1 MKISLYTQILPRLE
15 TFFLDE
21 WIEYHKNLGIDKF
34 YIYDSVSVDSDGI
47 DFNKWEK
54 KPHLDYFED
63 YTDAQIY
70 KELYKIV
77 DKHNESVELI
87 KWQPNCEC
95 ILDSRQNVKHMDIN
109 IAFSNN
115 ESDWWLHID
124 PDEYLYSKNKLNL
137 KDFLKTNED
146 VNNYSIS
153 FNQRVFEA
161 RQRNKRVADINIY
174 GYDIDIRKT
183 IVKNPYTGEKEKS
196 WQPKIDEKWIDEEHW
211 VRHMFIHDLESKH
224 DLGQNRDFLRR
235 LEKNK
240 INPDKVTDF
249 NDFRINHYRGYPYEE
264 NSMHT
269 RFVESMQI
277 KKFNK
282 TDF

>member
-15 TFFLDE
+15 TFFLAE

-34 YIYDSVSVDSDGI
+34 YIYDSVSIDSDGNNL
-47 DFNKWEK
+47 NKWEK

-95 ILDSRQNVKHMDIN
+95 ILDSRQKCQAYGYKHCI
-109 IAFSNN
+109 SNN

-146 VNNYSIS
+146 ANNYSIS
-153 FNQRVFEA
+153 FHQRVYEA
-161 RQRNKRVADINIY
+161 RQRNKRVADINIW
-174 GYDIDIRKT
+174 GYDIDIKKT
-183 IVKNPYTGEKEKS
+183 IVKNPYIGEQEKL
-196 WQPKIDEKWIDEEHW
+196 WQPKIDIKWFDKHW
-211 VRHMFIHDLESKH
+211 IRNMFIHDMKSKYEV
-224 DLGQNRDFLRR
+224 GKKRGFLKR
-235 LEKNK
+235 LSGEKPNSKK
-240 INPDKVTDF
+240 ISDF
-249 NDFRINHYRGYPYEE
+249 NDFRINHYRGLPLENEE
-264 NSMHT
+264 SMHT
-269 RFVESMQI
+269 RYV
-277 KKFNK
+277 KKLKITSFSNQ
-282 TDF
+282 

>member
-47 DFNKWEK
+47 DLNKWEK

-70 KELYKIV
+70 EELYNII

-95 ILDSRQNVKHMDIN
+95 ILDSRQKCQAYGYKHCI
-109 IAFSNN
+109 SNN

-153 FNQRVFEA
+153 FHQRVYEA
-161 RQRNKRVADINIY
+161 RQRNKRVADINIW
-174 GYDIDIRKT
+174 GYDIGIRKT
-183 IVKNPYTGEKEKS
+183 IVKDPYIGEQEKW
-196 WQPKIDEKWIDEEHW
+196 WQPKIDIKWFDEH
-211 VRHMFIHDLESKH
+211 RIRNMFIHDMKSKYEV
-224 DLGQNRDFLRR
+224 GGRRGFLRR
-235 LEKNK
+235 LKENK
-240 INPDKVTDF
+240 INPYKVPDF
-249 NDFRINHYRGYPYEE
+249 NDFRINHYRGFPHE
-264 NSMHT
+264 NESMHT
-269 RFVESMQI
+269 RYV
-277 KKFNK
+277 KKLNITSFSNQ
-282 TDF
+282 